1 MNPSGQTV
9 QGSTNSAFAY
19 KLNDLAA
26 STFNLAVAT
35 DSSSI
40 IPTCVALRIY
50 GQARFQAQPT
60 GIINKI
66 AYYNVR
72 LTNAQL
78 ATLTAS

>member
-1 MNPSGQTV
+1 
-9 QGSTNSAFAY
+9 
-19 KLNDLAA
+19 
-26 STFNLAVAT
+26 VAT

-50 GQARFQAQPT
+50 GQARFQSQPT

-72 LTNAQL
+72 LPNAQL
-78 ATLTAS
+78 ATLTAN